1 MGEVESWE
9 LARILNLDGRRS
21 VSEQEVLDMINKAN
35 PSVDG
40 NTVLTEKDFI
50 AMMAEA
56 EYSNFFLDAFAMLDS
71 QGNGWVS
78 ASQLLSLMKEF
89 NEESS
94 TLSES
99 KMMKMM
105 EEFGMDEEG
114 HIDYEHFVS
123 VLMS

>member
-1 MGEVESWE
+1 MIIAPNF
-9 LARILNLDGRRS
+9 LTRR
-21 VSEQEVLDMINKAN
+21 VL
-35 PSVDG
+35 
-40 NTVLTEKDFI
+40 
-50 AMMAEA
+50 
-56 EYSNFFLDAFAMLDS
+56 
-71 QGNGWVS
+71 QQ

-123 VLMS
+123 VLMSLTVN